1 MEKQEWVT
9 ESHEGYLRKSYRI
22 KEILFS
28 GQSDFQ
34 KVEVVDTYGHGKMLF
49 NDGLAMVSERD
60 EFVYHEMIAH
70 VPLCLH
76 PRPRRVLVVGGGDGG
91 TAREVLKHPEV
102 ELCTMVEIDGMVV
115 DACKKHI
122 PVTASCLKGHPKLD
136 LKIEDAVKYVAQ
148 EQTEM
153 FDVILVDST
162 DPIGPATPL
171 FGKEFYENVHRLLT
185 DRGVV
190 VSQCESPYYYLEMQK
205 SVLTI
210 LKSLFPITQ
219 IYNYSNMTYPGGI
232 WSFAF
237 ASKGLH
243 PLRDLGVSMS
253 GKSWS
258 SLQLGCSYYNP
269 EIHQAAFCHP
279 QFMKEALGDLL
290 SQESMPF
297 P

>member
-22 KEILFS
+22 KEVLFS

-162 DPIGPATPL
+162 DPIGLRPL
-171 FGKEFYENVHRLLT
+171 FLA
-185 DRGVV
+185 
-190 VSQCESPYYYLEMQK
+190 K
-205 SVLTI
+205 S
-210 LKSLFPITQ
+210 
-219 IYNYSNMTYPGGI
+219 
-232 WSFAF
+232 
-237 ASKGLH
+237 
-243 PLRDLGVSMS
+243 SMKMS
-253 GKSWS
+253 IG
-258 SLQLGCSYYNP
+258 Y
-269 EIHQAAFCHP
+269 
-279 QFMKEALGDLL
+279 
-290 SQESMPF
+290 
-297 P
+297 